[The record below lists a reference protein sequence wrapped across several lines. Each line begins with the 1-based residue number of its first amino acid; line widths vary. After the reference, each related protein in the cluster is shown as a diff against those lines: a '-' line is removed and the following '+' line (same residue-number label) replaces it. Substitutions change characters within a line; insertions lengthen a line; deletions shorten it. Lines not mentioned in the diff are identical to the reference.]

1 MRKATHHA
9 DAEVRFRAKLG
20 FVLKDDW
27 LANWEGEAPAEPRR
41 SVEIR
46 LGGSLALPKKRLLK
60 QSLILDAWK
69 NYLENADNLSSLTA
83 AMKIYLQKLI
93 DVLSQ
98 REVARRTAAS
108 LATRTL

>member
-1 MRKATHHA
+1 MNKLTPRVALLENGRPYADLMRKATHHA

-60 QSLILDAWK
+60 
-69 NYLENADNLSSLTA
+69 
-83 AMKIYLQKLI
+83 
-93 DVLSQ
+93 
-98 REVARRTAAS
+98 
-108 LATRTL
+108 